1 MDWLV
6 YLLFESPLQLMAV
19 LILLESIL
27 LTWWWF
33 RADRRAGIAMI
44 GLLLVGAVMLIV
56 QHVVV
61 TDREKI
67 RQLLEDLALAVDSED
82 VRAFAAHIDE
92 EYNADGLDKARLI
105 ERVATAFKEVKIDD
119 VKLVNTKIKIEDD
132 TATVNLRAHA
142 RVRGGDLPYEY
153 HLSFW
158 EVKLARRGPDWKV
171 TSAVHGGDTGLS
183 ARDLL
188 DIVRR

>member
-1 MDWLV
+1 MDWLDH
-6 YLLFESPLQLMAV
+6 LLFESPLQLMAM

-27 LTWWWF
+27 LTWWWI
-33 RADRRAGIAMI
+33 RADRRAGIGMI

-67 RQLLEDLALAVDSED
+67 QRLLEDMALAVDSED
-82 VRAFAAHIDE
+82 VSAFAAHIDE
-92 EYNADGLDKARLI
+92 QYNADGLDKARLI
-105 ERVATAFKEVKIDD
+105 ERVAAAFKEVKIDD
-119 VKLVNTKIKIEDD
+119 VKLVETRIRVEDD
-132 TATVNLRAHA
+132 TATVDLRAHA
-142 RVRGGDLPYEY
+142 RIRGGDLPYEY

-158 EVKLARRGPDWKV
+158 EVKLVRRGSDWTV